1 MAKQTNL
8 YLTQSVKTAAVV
20 IQPAHTTTYRTL
32 FTAGTNDSY
41 IECITA
47 CSDDTSTR
55 YVTLALDD
63 GASQHIIGTTAVVA
77 GSGTDGT
84 NPAIDLL
91 NYATAPGL
99 PLNANGKRYIKLAT
113 GWSLKVKVITTMT
126 AAKTMYVT
134 MMGEDF

>member
-41 IECITA
+41 IEDVTA

-63 GASQHIIGTTAVVA
+63 GASQYPICTTMVIA
-77 GSGTDGT
+77 GSGTDGI
-84 NPAIDLL
+84 NGSIDLL
-91 NYATAPGL
+91 NYGTAAGL

-134 MMGEDF
+134 MQGEDF